1 MSLNTKGNGKPICQ
15 VGKKIISVTDD
26 NSGDKTYK
34 LEKKDEI
41 YIPAIDK
48 NTEREI
54 VFCAA
59 ASGSGKSYWCK
70 KYIEQYHKA
79 YPKRPVYVF
88 SSLMDDPTIDS
99 LKYLKRIKIKDDKFL
114 SLELGAEDFKD
125 SLVMFDDTD
134 CISNK
139 RIAKKLIEILDS
151 ILDVGRHF
159 NVSLIYTSHII
170 CNGNKTKHIISE
182 AHRYVLYPLTSS
194 KKHLDYMLST
204 YLGFD
209 KDQIKKLI
217 DLDGRAKVICKTY
230 PITVYGDKEVY
241 VRV

>member
-1 MSLNTKGNGKPICQ
+1 
-15 VGKKIISVTDD
+15 
-26 NSGDKTYK
+26 
-34 LEKKDEI
+34 
-41 YIPAIDK
+41 
-48 NTEREI
+48 
-54 VFCAA
+54 
-59 ASGSGKSYWCK
+59 
-70 KYIEQYHKA
+70 
-79 YPKRPVYVF
+79 
-88 SSLMDDPTIDS
+88 
-99 LKYLKRIKIKDDKFL
+99 
-114 SLELGAEDFKD
+114 
-125 SLVMFDDTD
+125 
-134 CISNK
+134 
-139 RIAKKLIEILDS
+139 
-151 ILDVGRHF
+151 
-159 NVSLIYTSHII
+159 VSLLYTSHII

>member
-1 MSLNTKGNGKPICQ
+1 LS
-15 VGKKIISVTDD
+15 SVTDD
-26 NSGDKTYK
+26 NNGDKTYK
-34 LEKKDEI
+34 LEKKDEL
-41 YIPAIDK
+41 YNPAIDK

-54 VFCAA
+54 VFVAA
-59 ASGSGKSYWCK
+59 SSGSGKSYWCK
-70 KYIEQYHKA
+70 KYKEQYHKA

-88 SSLMDDPTIDS
+88 SSLSQDPTIDC
-99 LKYLKRIKIKDDKFL
+99 LKYLKRIKIKDEKFL
-114 SLELGAEDFKD
+114 TTELSAEDFKD

-139 RIAKKLIEILDS
+139 RIAKKLTEILDS
-151 ILDVGRHF
+151 IADIGRHE
-159 NVSLIYTSHII
+159 NVSMIYTSHII

-182 AHRYVLYPLTSS
+182 AHKYVLYPLTSS

-209 KDQIKKLI
+209 KDQIKRLC
-217 DLDGRAKVICKTY
+217 DLEGRAKVICKTY
-230 PITVYGDKEVY
+230 PIAVYGDREVY